1 MMWWDH
7 TISPWQGW
15 VNICSL
21 KTLYDRQ
28 GAFQVWYWNQSACVL
43 RTPLEEAQL
52 KPSHNIFWVRTY
64 SHLSQ
69 LLSIPLPFLSLSW
82 RTSASFHP
90 PSSGVRPGIRSSLLH
105 KSLGDCEN
113 TEKKNTQSELCF
125 MQSQEFHHIF
135 TTRHQGSLTHR
146 NGMNTSTKTSPSFLD
161 GSIGQGVKL
170 ASKNEHTQGS
180 CKSLNSQEVC
190 PSK

>member
-52 KPSHNIFWVRTY
+52 KPSHNILWVRTY

-113 TEKKNTQSELCF
+113 TEKKTP
-125 MQSQEFHHIF
+125 SQNCVSCRVRSFIIF
-135 TTRHQGSLTHR
+135 SQHVTRGPWLT
-146 NGMNTSTKTSPSFLD
+146 GMAWTPPPKP
-161 GSIGQGVKL
+161 VL
-170 ASKNEHTQGS
+170 AS
-180 CKSLNSQEVC
+180 
-190 PSK
+190 